1 MFFEMEQ
8 FQNKKI
14 ADSDLFSVLKIL
26 SLLNCKGLMK
36 FEEIAPLLISVFL
49 SVFFTFNCSV
59 KTAWGTA
66 LFLGIGKS

>member
-14 ADSDLFSVLKIL
+14 ADSDLFSVLEIL

-36 FEEIAPLLISVFL
+36 FEEIAPLLIKYFSFCIFYFQL
-49 SVFFTFNCSV
+49 
-59 KTAWGTA
+59 
-66 LFLGIGKS
+66 

>member
-36 FEEIAPLLISVFL
+36 FEEIAPLLIKYFSFCIFYFQL
-49 SVFFTFNCSV
+49 
-59 KTAWGTA
+59 
-66 LFLGIGKS
+66 